1 MLIYVLTGMSQSK
14 FFDFYHEDQLINTLY
29 SADIDSI
36 NINGEEQNRQLNFYN
51 QGALLYSVLINDID
65 SIKVKRLFDEATRA
79 KQWLDDTY
87 NYLLWANAEVC
98 SKGSTGG
105 SGDNWNPFCFD
116 DDMYYGD
123 RDSSPEFGG
132 DGKDAIWGSYNGF
145 HEGLYDETIG
155 RNAWEYCYK
164 GIRQATIFIQSIHLN
179 KEMSQDDIKD
189 CCGQAR
195 FLRAYYYWL
204 LLRKYGP
211 VPIMPDEDDE
221 DTPNYTKLARER
233 STYEEVA
240 NYISEEMLKAAK
252 ELKFVGGSVSSRDAA
267 DVIRP
272 TVGAALAT
280 RAIAYIYAASPLANG
295 QLQNGLHPAGVTD
308 DVAKA
313 LKNFDGKPL
322 LGMEYDES
330 KWARAAAACR
340 DVIELGAYELYH
352 EPAVTTPTDVYAKTV
367 PCYEDGD
374 FSEKTWLEGGYSDI
388 DPMLSYRNLFNGTV
402 SAANNPEHIF
412 GRANSIDS
420 NDNDLGLSALVLH
433 EMPRSLGGW
442 NCHGLTQK
450 MVDAYYMNDG
460 TDAPGARSEW
470 GEGDGSERLTGWT
483 TRKDIRDNKYPELL
497 IGEST
502 GGQNVSLQYVQREPR
517 FYASVSYS
525 GSTWECAGDPS
536 ASNRNKQVFYY
547 RNAGNGYLNS
557 GFSYLRTGIG
567 CKKWYHPYDYAT
579 FGSYNNIHT
588 KEETAIRYADILL
601 MYAEALNELTSTY
614 QVASWD
620 GTTTYTIS
628 RDVNEMK
635 RGIRDVRRRAGLP
648 DYSAEE
654 YADANKLRAK
664 IKRERMI
671 EFLGEGKRYFDLRR
685 WMDAPIE
692 EAKPVYGLDVHQNQQ
707 DRDLF
712 MQVVPITNLST
723 SFSDKMY
730 FWPIHPKELQN
741 NSKLV
746 QNPGWSY

>member
-1 MLIYVLTGMSQSK
+1 MNKKIFILLMSVVCGGMMFTSCNDLDADK
-14 FFDFYHEDQLINTLY
+14 YFTDRVTLE
-29 SADIDSI
+29 AVF
-36 NINGEEQNRQLNFYN
+36 EEQTRSEEWL
-51 QGALLYSVLINDID
+51 A
-65 SIKVKRLFDEATRA
+65 EAY
-79 KQWLDDTY
+79 Q
-87 NYLLWANAEVC
+87 YLKGANAEVC

-105 SGDNWNPFCFD
+105 AGDNWNPFCFD

-123 RDSSPEFGG
+123 RDRSPEFGG

-145 HEGLYDETIG
+145 HEGLYDENVG
-155 RNAWEYCYK
+155 KNAWDYCYK
-164 GIRQATIFIQSIHLN
+164 GIRQASIFIQNIHMN
-179 KEMSQDDIKD
+179 KELTPERIEDYR
-189 CCGQAR
+189 GQAR
-195 FLRAYYYWL
+195 FVRAYYYWL

-211 VPIMPDEDDE
+211 VPIMPDEGE
-221 DTPNYTKLARER
+221 DYTLSYAQLARER

-240 NYISEEMLKAAK
+240 NYISDEMIQAAK
-252 ELKFVGGSVSSRDAA
+252 ELKYVGGKINPRDEANVA
-267 DVIRP
+267 RP

-295 QLQNGLHPAGVTD
+295 QLQNGQHPASVTD
-308 DVAKA
+308 RVARE

-340 DVIELGAYELYH
+340 DVIELGTYELYH

-402 SAANNPEHIF
+402 SAAINPEHIF
-412 GRANSIDS
+412 GRVTNVATG
-420 NDNDLGLSALVLH
+420 DNDLGLGALVLH
-433 EMPRSLGGW
+433 EMPQSLGGW
-442 NCHGLTQK
+442 NTHGLTQK
-450 MVDAYYMNDG
+450 MVDAYYMKDG
-460 TDAPGARSEW
+460 SDAPGARGEW
-470 GEGDGSERLTGWT
+470 GEGDGSERPTGWT
-483 TRKDIRDNKYPELL
+483 TRNDIIRDNLYPELL
-497 IGEST
+497 IGART

-517 FYASVSYS
+517 FYASVAFS
-525 GSTWECAGDPS
+525 GTTWECYGDPS
-536 ASNRNKQVFYY
+536 AANRNKQVFYY
-547 RNAGNGYLNS
+547 RNSGNGYLNS

-579 FGSYNNIHT
+579 GGNYDNIRT
-588 KEETAIRYADILL
+588 KAETAIRYADILL
-601 MYAEALNELTSTY
+601 MYAEALNELTGSY

-620 GTTTYTIS
+620 GSTTYTIS

-648 DYSAEE
+648 DYTAEE
-654 YADANKLRAK
+654 YANANTLRAK

-692 EAKPVYGLDVHQNQQ
+692 EAKQVYGLDVFQTQQN
-707 DRDLF
+707 RDQF
-712 MQVVPITNLST
+712 MQVVPITNISAT
-723 SFSDKMY
+723 FSDKMY
-730 FWPIHPKELQN
+730 FWPIQHSELKR

-746 QNPGWSY
+746 QNPGWTYND